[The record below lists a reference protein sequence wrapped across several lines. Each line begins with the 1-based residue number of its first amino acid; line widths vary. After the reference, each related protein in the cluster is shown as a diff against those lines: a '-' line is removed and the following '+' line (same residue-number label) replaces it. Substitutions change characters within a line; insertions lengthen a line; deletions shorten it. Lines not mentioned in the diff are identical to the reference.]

1 MLKALISISVSLV
14 LVMYPYLVYQG
25 VQQGQVWVAPMLI
38 ISFYGYQAFTTQALA
53 ERWLKISLILVLL
66 TGLVFFQTLTAKL
79 MPILMQCILL
89 YFFGKTLLK
98 NHAPSLIE
106 RFVRL
111 EYEDFP
117 VGIAEYCRTL
127 TKMWTGYFA
136 FNSVVCIVLAFY
148 APVSWWAIYT
158 GVGMLLGTGVLML
171 GEYLIRPFLF
181 PDLEIPDMKSSA
193 KNMWVNGRKL
203 WEESKNPNKSA

>member
-1 MLKALISISVSLV
+1 MLTALTSIIVSLI

-25 VQQGQVWVAPMLI
+25 IQQGQVWIAPMLI
-38 ISFYGYQAFTTQALA
+38 ISLYGYQAIKTQALT

-66 TGLVFFQTLTAKL
+66 MGLVFFQTLTAKL

-89 YFFGKTLLK
+89 HFFGKTLLK

-117 VGIAEYCRTL
+117 VGIVEYCRTL

-136 FNSVVCIVLAFY
+136 FNTVVCIILALY

-158 GVGMLLGTGVLML
+158 GIGMLLGTGVLML
-171 GEYLIRPFLF
+171 GEYLLRPFLF
-181 PDLEIPDMKSSA
+181 PNLEIPNMQSSA
-193 KNMWVNGRKL
+193 KSMLVNGRKL
-203 WEESKNPNKSA
+203 WLEHKNPNKSE